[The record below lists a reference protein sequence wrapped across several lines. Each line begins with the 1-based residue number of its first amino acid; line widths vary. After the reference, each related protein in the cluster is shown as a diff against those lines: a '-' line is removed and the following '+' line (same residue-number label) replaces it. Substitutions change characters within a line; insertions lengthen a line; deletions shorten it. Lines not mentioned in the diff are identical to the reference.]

1 MKNLVHKEHN
11 AGSMKQI
18 VMFPAQKINKN
29 NVLFKRNIPAYHMGK
44 EIIIQV
50 EENTYQNAKRLAW
63 SSRWLRWIMTFTFI
77 VYSTLAIVFPQI
89 GSASLTTIWGF
100 CLISAWIFSWLTP
113 KTAEKIIARK
123 VKRQYATEEFKEL
136 LPASVVY
143 MLQTPFLEYRN

>member
-18 VMFPAQKINKN
+18 VMFPAQKINN
-29 NVLFKRNIPAYHMGK
+29 NAVLFKRSIPAYHMGK

-50 EENTYQNAKRLAW
+50 EEKTYQNAKRMAW
-63 SSRWLRWIMTFTFI
+63 MSHWLGWIMTFTFI
-77 VYSTLAIVFPQI
+77 VYSILAIIFPQI

-100 CLISAWIFSWLTP
+100 SLIGAWIFTWVTP
-113 KTAEKIIARK
+113 KTADKIIARK
-123 VKRQYATEEFKEL
+123 VHRQYTTEEFKEL

>member
-1 MKNLVHKEHN
+1 MRNPVHKEHN

-50 EENTYQNAKRLAW
+50 EEKTYQKAKRTAW
-63 SSRWLRWIMTFTFI
+63 MSRWFGWIMTFTFI
-77 VYSTLAIVFPQI
+77 VYSIAAMIYPQI
-89 GSASLTTIWGF
+89 GSVSLTTIWGF
-100 CLISAWIFSWLTP
+100 CLIGTWIFTWVTP
-113 KTAEKIIARK
+113 KSAEQVIARK
-123 VKRQYATEEFKEL
+123 VHRQYTTEEFKEL